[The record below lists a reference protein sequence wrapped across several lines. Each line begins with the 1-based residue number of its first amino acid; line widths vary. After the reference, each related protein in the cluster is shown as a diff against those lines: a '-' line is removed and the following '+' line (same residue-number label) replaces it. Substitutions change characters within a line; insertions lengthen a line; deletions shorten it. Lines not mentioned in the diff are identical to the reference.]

1 VRGSRSFVMRKRES
15 RLKVLDVQ
23 SNLLCIYTSRLL
35 LLSFAELDYAS
46 LGYIRIEGPGAE
58 TLT

>member
-1 VRGSRSFVMRKRES
+1 MFRVICYVFIP
-15 RLKVLDVQ
+15 LA
-23 SNLLCIYTSRLL
+23 SRLL